1 YRAIVNDMIKVVRDN
16 FDLIPIP
23 EEVTWPAPQT
33 TKTGDATLYYYS
45 FPDELQLDG
54 RPTPTAP
61 VGKNVAT
68 LTVSNEH
75 AQRLL
80 APRPL
85 QPPAVASTWQPGSSM
100 LRRSYS
106 PAYGYLLAAVAT
118 AIIALARF
126 GGSDM
131 LDSHSRYM
139 PFILAVMVAAWY
151 GGLMPGLFAT
161 FLA

>member
-54 RPTPTAP
+54 RLTPTAA

-85 QPPAVASTWQPGSSM
+85 QPDGGPLADPIRPPPSLLPGNQEA
-100 LRRSYS
+100 
-106 PAYGYLLAAVAT
+106 PC
-118 AIIALARF
+118 
-126 GGSDM
+126 
-131 LDSHSRYM
+131 
-139 PFILAVMVAAWY
+139 
-151 GGLMPGLFAT
+151 
-161 FLA
+161 